1 MKQILFL
8 ILILAL
14 TNQTFGQTKM
24 EVTNKQIVKTKTIN
38 QPLDTVW
45 WRWTTHE
52 GLKTF
57 FGSDNKIEL
66 MPNGAFEI
74 YFLLDN
80 PAGLRGSEGCKVL
93 SFLPQRYFS
102 FSWNAPPQ
110 FEEVRKSDYKTW
122 IVVEF
127 NAISDNQ
134 TQITL
139 THLGWPDDERWTPV
153 FDYFSKAWDVA
164 LNNLSKNVQNEAT
177 SNPLYKKVTGIGGVF
192 FKCKDPEKMK
202 EWYKT
207 HLGLNTDQY
216 GASFEWRQS
225 ADFTKKGITQW
236 SPFPETTKYFEP
248 STRDFMINY
257 RVENLER
264 LVEQLKKEGV
274 TIVDKIESYDYGK
287 FIHILD
293 IEGNN
298 VELWEPND
306 KE

>member
-1 MKQILFL
+1 M
-8 ILILAL
+8 
-14 TNQTFGQTKM
+14 
-24 EVTNKQIVKTKTIN
+24 
-38 QPLDTVW
+38 
-45 WRWTTHE
+45 
-52 GLKTF
+52 
-57 FGSDNKIEL
+57 
-66 MPNGAFEI
+66 
-74 YFLLDN
+74 
-80 PAGLRGSEGCKVL
+80 
-93 SFLPQRYFS
+93 
-102 FSWNAPPQ
+102 
-110 FEEVRKSDYKTW
+110 
-122 IVVEF
+122 
-127 NAISDNQ
+127 
-134 TQITL
+134 
-139 THLGWPDDERWTPV
+139 
-153 FDYFSKAWDVA
+153 
-164 LNNLSKNVQNEAT
+164 QNEAT

-287 FIHILD
+287 FVHILD
-293 IEGNN
+293 VEGNN

-306 KE
+306 TE